1 MLPNAAE
8 LVMGERV
15 KLTEVAVAALPLP
28 SGGDAFHWDAEVPG
42 FGLRVSAKGKRT
54 WIAQWRF
61 GSQQRRFK
69 VGQWPELRADKA
81 RKQARDIL
89 AAARNGQDPQA
100 AKSQAREQT
109 AVTLGSVATLYLVR
123 VVGPRQRPRTL
134 AERKRHLERDW
145 KPLAGVPIDSVERA
159 QIAAHL

>member
-1 MLPNAAE
+1 MLPSWAE
-8 LVMGERV
+8 PGMGERV
-15 KLTEVAVAALPLP
+15 KMTEAAVAALPLP
-28 SGGDAFHWDAEVPG
+28 SSGDAFHWDAELAG

-100 AKSQAREQT
+100 ARSEAREQT
-109 AVTLGSVATLYLVR
+109 AVTLGSIAALYLTR
-123 VVGPRQRPRTL
+123 VVEPRQRPKTV

-145 KPLAGVPIDSVERA
+145 KPLAGVPI
-159 QIAAHL
+159 